1 MNLLRICC
9 MSGKKVGYKMSHE
22 LLIEIAENF
31 DEWLD
36 EVSLKFDIDKQDL
49 QEIIKQF
56 LM

>member
-1 MNLLRICC
+1 

-36 EVSLKFDIDKQDL
+36 GVSLKFDVDKQDL

>member
-36 EVSLKFDIDKQDL
+36 GVSLKFDVDKQDL

-56 LM
+56 LI